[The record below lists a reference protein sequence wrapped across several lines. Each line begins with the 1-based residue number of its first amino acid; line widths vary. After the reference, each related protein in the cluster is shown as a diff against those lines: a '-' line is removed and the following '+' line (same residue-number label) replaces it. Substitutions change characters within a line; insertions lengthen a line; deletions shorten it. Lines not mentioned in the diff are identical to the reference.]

1 MCTCTLLSIIIL
13 IFKFYNRF
21 SEELIFLGIFNK
33 DCPLSLCSFLFTFI
47 FTNSGFHV
55 ILNPPQILWF
65 LIHGNGSFIPYAG
78 RDSYPPE
85 WRNFNV
91 KKTQIFTHNAHS
103 ASHRVRTVYFN
114 RSARKG
120 TCSLRHRTGNFK
132 FLFQNTEHRR

>member
-78 RDSYPPE
+78 RNSYPPE

-91 KKTQIFTHNAHS
+91 IKEQIFTHNYCGADYGIPFIHFCNSVCTS
-103 ASHRVRTVYFN
+103 AGCFQHRI
-114 RSARKG
+114 
-120 TCSLRHRTGNFK
+120 CSLK
-132 FLFQNTEHRR
+132 FLFQNNENRR